1 MSTLFTLI
9 WLVWLAKP
17 IYWLVRYLFLWAK
30 EGNSDTT
37 YLIKLQDWL
46 KQTWNYVR
54 WQKDD
59 L

>member
-17 IYWLVRYLFLWAK
+17 IYWSARYLYSWFKKGEIEA
-30 EGNSDTT
+30 T
-37 YLIKLQDWL
+37 YYAKLQDWL